1 MEKAGMPAYEI
12 SNHAQPGEASRHNL
26 IYWRSHDYGAIGP
39 GAHGRLHMDQKRW
52 ATKNFRTPERWL
64 QSVQE
69 IGNGLEEKLEITPPE
84 QLAELLMT
92 GLRLREG
99 IAISR
104 LETLAGQPFSQALS
118 SSKLDLLIAEEY
130 LALDNFTLK
139 ATAKGQLCLNTVLG
153 HLLV

>member
-1 MEKAGMPAYEI
+1 
-12 SNHAQPGEASRHNL
+12 
-26 IYWRSHDYGAIGP
+26 
-39 GAHGRLHMDQKRW
+39 
-52 ATKNFRTPERWL
+52 
-64 QSVQE
+64 
-69 IGNGLEEKLEITPPE
+69 
-84 QLAELLMT
+84 MT

>member
-1 MEKAGMPAYEI
+1 MREGVPPPKKTEV
-12 SNHAQPGEASRHNL
+12 
-26 IYWRSHDYGAIGP
+26 
-39 GAHGRLHMDQKRW
+39 
-52 ATKNFRTPERWL
+52 
-64 QSVQE
+64 SVQE

-118 SSKLDLLIAEEY
+118 SSKLDLLIAEE
-130 LALDNFTLK
+130 
-139 ATAKGQLCLNTVLG
+139 
-153 HLLV
+153 